1 MANHQEKEKQYQME
15 SQMRVNRDD
24 YIVEP
29 ALNVV
34 SEPMTD
40 SEREFQQIMKSAV
53 FSWYL

>member
-1 MANHQEKEKQYQME
+1 VANHQEKEKQYQME